1 MAHSPRM
8 DAFIDD
14 LARGRLS
21 RREVFRRGAAL
32 GIGAPTLASVLALRA
47 GRGALA
53 QGGERLNIASNASDP
68 EPRRVMEELTVPG
81 FEQASGAEVELNTVN
96 HEDFKQAIRTYLA
109 SDEPPDI
116 LTWFAGNRMRFFVD
130 RGLVAPVTDVYEAQG
145 WLTEYPDGIL
155 AVSRGADDEYYFVP
169 TNYYW
174 WAVYY
179 RPSLFQQAGIEAVP
193 ENWDQFLAAVDA
205 LKEAEITPIT
215 IGTKAPW
222 PAAAWFDY
230 LNMRVNGPE
239 FHVRLTDGEVPYAS
253 PEVKEVFARWR
264 ELLDRDAFIDQPE
277 ALEWQ
282 DALTP
287 LVNGEAGMYLMG
299 QFITDSYPDDGED
312 DLDFFRFPLID
323 PNVPVGEDAPTDGFF
338 MSAKAEHVEPAKEFL
353 AYVGGEEYQ
362 AQMARELGRIAVHT
376 GVPLDVY
383 EPQVQKGVSLLQNSD
398 YLAQFYDRD
407 THPEMADAGMEAFVR
422 FMNNPDDID
431 QILESLDRERER
443 IFAAD
448 E

>member
-1 MAHSPRM
+1 
-8 DAFIDD
+8 
-14 LARGRLS
+14 
-21 RREVFRRGAAL
+21 VFKRGAAL
-32 GIGAPTLASVLALRA
+32 GIGASALSTVLAARS
-47 GRGALA
+47 GAVRA
-53 QGGERLNIASNASDP
+53 QGGGVLNIASNASDP

-81 FEQASGAEVELNTVN
+81 FEQASGIQVELNTVN

-109 SDEPPDI
+109 SDDPPDV
-116 LTWFAGNRMRFFVD
+116 LTWFAGNRMRFFVE
-130 RGLVAPVTDVYEAQG
+130 RELVAPVTDVYEQEG
-145 WLTEYPDGIL
+145 WVTEYPDGIL
-155 AVSRGADDEYYFVP
+155 AVSRGADDQYYFVP

-174 WAVYY
+174 WAIYY
-179 RPSLFQQAGIEAVP
+179 RPSLFQQARIEAPP
-193 ENWDQFLAAVDA
+193 ENWEQFLAAVDA

-239 FHVRLTDGEVPYAS
+239 FHVRLTDGQVPYTS
-253 PEVKEVFARWR
+253 PEVKNVFARWR
-264 ELLDRDAFIDQPE
+264 ELLDREAFIQQPE

-287 LVNGEAGMYLMG
+287 MVNGEAAMYLMG
-299 QFITDSYPDDGED
+299 QFVTDSYPDDGEA
-312 DLDFFRFPLID
+312 DLDFFRFPLIE
-323 PNVPVGEDAPTDGFF
+323 PNVPVGEDAPTDGYF
-338 MSAKAEHVEPAKEFL
+338 MSAKAANPEAAKEFL

-362 AQMARELGRIAVHT
+362 TQTAQELGRIAVHT

-383 EPQVQKGVSLLQNSD
+383 EPQVQKGVNLLQNSD

-407 THPEMADAGMEAFVR
+407 THPEMADAGMEAFVQ

-443 IFAAD
+443 VFAAD

>member
-1 MAHSPRM
+1 M